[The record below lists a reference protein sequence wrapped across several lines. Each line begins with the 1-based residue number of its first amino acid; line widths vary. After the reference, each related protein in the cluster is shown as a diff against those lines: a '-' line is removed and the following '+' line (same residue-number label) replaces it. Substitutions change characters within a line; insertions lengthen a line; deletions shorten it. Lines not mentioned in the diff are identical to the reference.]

1 MKGLNF
7 FLVIFVYS
15 GTVPL
20 ARGNMLVQM
29 KNISVA
35 LKRDISRYTRI
46 GSNENEINH
55 LILTTMILTETEM
68 MRQVI

>member
-20 ARGNMLVQM
+20 ASGNMLVQM

-35 LKRDISRYTRI
+35 LRRDISRYTRI

-55 LILTTMILTETEM
+55 LILTTMILTENEM